1 MDEPDAIIRP
11 LPGRY
16 DQGSAVSPGRRGKDV
31 RGGTGLHAF
40 HRHPPVGVKLLEA
53 LLPDRER
60 VDESTFNG
68 GNKGTSRS
76 STKRPRIQTIW
87 TSATMNSTLRSY
99 IVKRGWARPRGEG
112 GVVLDYPREGQMGID
127 GVEHSCLVVD
137 PRSGTTRDL
146 TEPVP
151 PDSKEMTAS
160 SGPNA
165 ISDPSHSNP
174 HVHAHPAG
182 DVHPFLIETLALLWA
197 SNPHPGKTIVI
208 PPPGTSVPRF
218 QAALSELECPSVSLD
233 VDSRET
239 AREVDEAL
247 VLAGSVGEK
256 TDDETLRDE
265 VKFNAS
271 EGGKQ
276 TPEGDQVNIENKVTP
291 PEDNGTLLILPRTQL
306 RGIDIQGIKTV
317 YLLGGVGL
325 KSTSKPNV
333 NGKEP
338 FASTSA
344 GTWAEREREYLHWVG
359 RMSRLSGTVDPVDS
373 VANGQPDRMISIVM
387 DGPEVA
393 VMRKLLGSRG
403 RNAEDAEQA
412 LPVDQ

>member
-1 MDEPDAIIRP
+1 M
-11 LPGRY
+11 
-16 DQGSAVSPGRRGKDV
+16 
-31 RGGTGLHAF
+31 
-40 HRHPPVGVKLLEA
+40 GV
-53 LLPDRER
+53 
-60 VDESTFNG
+60 
-68 GNKGTSRS
+68 
-76 STKRPRIQTIW
+76 
-87 TSATMNSTLRSY
+87 
-99 IVKRGWARPRGEG
+99 
-112 GVVLDYPREGQMGID
+112 D
-127 GVEHSCLVVD
+127 GVEHTCLVVD

-151 PDSKEMTAS
+151 PNSGEMTAS

-165 ISDPSHSNP
+165 TSDPSHTNSYA
-174 HVHAHPAG
+174 HVYATG
-182 DVHPFLIETLALLWA
+182 DVHPFLIETLAFLWA
-197 SNPHPGKTIVI
+197 SNPHPGKAIVI
-208 PPPGTSVPRF
+208 PPSGTSVPRF

-239 AREVDEAL
+239 ARAVDEAL
-247 VLAGSVGEK
+247 MLAGSAGDQ
-256 TDDETLRDE
+256 THDETLGDE
-265 VKFNAS
+265 VEFKAS
-271 EGGKQ
+271 EGRRQ
-276 TPEGDQVNIENKVTP
+276 SHEGDQLDIKSKVTT

-325 KSTSKPNV
+325 KPTSKPNV

-338 FASTSA
+338 SVSTSA

-359 RMSRLSGTVDPVDS
+359 RMSRLSGTVDSVDS
-373 VANGQPDRMISIVM
+373 VVGGQPDRMISIVM

-412 LPVDQ
+412 LPVDP